1 MPEDPPADPK
11 TTFLRAHGLLHPHAE
26 KVRDELFHSRP
37 FFDPRDLLQV
47 RYEMLRRHRVDGLSI
62 PKVVARFGVS
72 RPTFYHVEAAYH
84 AYGLPGLVPL
94 KRGPKGPRRCTPE
107 ILAFVRSRRRDD
119 PQLSWGTLLREIA
132 HQFGGAP
139 LHRRTVERGLA
150 REAKKGRRRTTR
162 RKRPHSRPR
171 SSRRTKL
178 FETPR

>member
-1 MPEDPPADPK
+1 MSEDPPPDPK
-11 TTFLRAHGLLHPHAE
+11 TTFLRARGLLHPHAE

-62 PKVVARFGVS
+62 PKVVERFGVS

-84 AYGLPGLVPL
+84 ARGLPGLVPQ

-107 ILAFVRSRRRDD
+107 IVAYARSRRKED
-119 PQLSWGTLLREIA
+119 PQLSWDTLLREIA
-132 HQFGGAP
+132 HQFGGEP

-150 REAKKGRRRTTR
+150 REVKKGRRRTAR
-162 RKRPHSRPR
+162 RKRQRAPPP
-171 SSRRTKL
+171 SSRSTKL
-178 FETPR
+178 SGKSR

>member
-1 MPEDPPADPK
+1 MPEDPPPDPK
-11 TTFLRAHGLLHPHAE
+11 TAFLRARGLLHPHAE
-26 KVRDELFHSRP
+26 KVRDELFRSRP

-62 PKVVARFGVS
+62 PKVVERFGVS

-84 AYGLPGLVPL
+84 THGLPGLVPQ

-107 ILAFVRSRRRDD
+107 IVAYARSRRRED
-119 PQLSWGTLLREIA
+119 PRLSWDDLLREIG

-150 REAKKGRRRTTR
+150 REVKKGRRRASRAKR
-162 RKRPHSRPR
+162 RRVSPL
-171 SSRRTKL
+171 SSRSTKRSGK
-178 FETPR
+178 PR

>member
-1 MPEDPPADPK
+1 MSEDPPPDPK
-11 TTFLRAHGLLHPHAE
+11 TTFLRAWGLLHPHAE

-62 PKVVARFGVS
+62 PKVVERFGVS

-84 AYGLPGLVPL
+84 ARGLPGLVPQ

-107 ILAFVRSRRRDD
+107 IVAYARSRRQED
-119 PQLSWGTLLREIA
+119 PLLSWETLLQEIVQ
-132 HQFGGAP
+132 QFGGEP

-150 REAKKGRRRTTR
+150 REAKKGRRRTAR
-162 RKRPHSRPR
+162 RKRQRSRPP
-171 SSRRTKL
+171 SSRSTK
-178 FETPR
+178 RSGKSR